1 MSEVAEKKQGKLN
14 TLLNEKSGKMTLQIV
29 LSDLFFIFK
38 IIIHNSSKYNAMI
51 LSGTTGA
58 AVLGLGLGAAAVSK
72 EIIVLDADVLAGG
85 FLAGVSYVL
94 VKKAGPSVIEA
105 LDNRAK
111 GIHTTMSEGK
121 MEHFET

>member
-1 MSEVAEKKQGKLN
+1 
-14 TLLNEKSGKMTLQIV
+14 
-29 LSDLFFIFK
+29 
-38 IIIHNSSKYNAMI
+38 MI